1 MTENPLLLVL
11 MISVGLYMAL
21 LWRTDYIATRVGQ
34 ADSRVL
40 PGATPSTV
48 VACII
53 AALGALVILAAETGG
68 EIYLGLSEQQS
79 KITVLFGVYSLIAAF
94 IEELIFRGFLVINRH
109 GKLIRWLGV
118 MAASVLFALLHPFLW
133 QWGGGLPWRDGTLTL
148 TFNAKGWFSTAAVFA
163 SSLWF
168 YTVRFMPMNPSNS
181 LIPCFTAHAT
191 KNIGVFTVKAV
202 QGFINGWW

>member
-11 MISVGLYMAL
+11 MISAGLYMAF
-21 LWRTDYIATRVGQ
+21 LWRTDYLATRAGR
-34 ADSRVL
+34 ADTRAL
-40 PGATPSTV
+40 PGATPATLIACV
-48 VACII
+48 VAAI
-53 AALGALVILAAETGG
+53 GALAILAAETGG
-68 EIYLGLSEQQS
+68 EIYLGLSGQQS

-94 IEELIFRGFLVINRH
+94 IEELIFRGFIVINGR
-109 GKLIRWLGV
+109 GTLVRWAGIL
-118 MAASVLFALLHPFLW
+118 AASALFAALHPFLW
-133 QWGGGLPWRDGTLTL
+133 QWQGGLPWSDGKLICS
-148 TFNAKGWFSTAAVFA
+148 FNAKGWFSTAAVFA

-191 KNIGVFTVKAV
+191 KNIGVFAVKAV